1 MLRYHSRGPSTEKI
15 PDVQEWAIVGQTP
28 IEARKTT
35 RKHKTMTS
43 SEESRPFIT
52 LGDVLSQSYLGLNL
66 VVGTKEDLDL
76 PVTGAHAIEIPNPSR
91 WVSPNWIALTTGLR
105 LKAKA
110 ESQRELIVEL
120 KSSGITAL
128 GFGLDVSF
136 RQIPSAMIDSARAQ
150 NFPIFTV
157 PFSTGFAEVI
167 AYVNQSL
174 ASPHLNALL
183 RFVSMQDFL
192 LSALSES
199 NPLSA
204 ITTRMTQLLGLRV
217 MIARPDGVITEPLE
231 VVNSTLAVEVTESLQ
246 AQIAKEFPS
255 ISVGGDRHQKNR
267 RDGRIPTTPRGREA
281 PQCISTVV
289 DFYSG
294 QRSAT
299 AVSVGVMD
307 QPLGWLIAIEEDPLP
322 TSGLHLR
329 LPILRSVAHL
339 VGVTIGQR
347 QATIAET
354 EAKRRALLRDI
365 AGDPATPLER
375 TFEMSTTRARGIKE
389 RLFAL
394 GFETDQPYA
403 ALCLRVNDTT
413 ESIGENEAL
422 RPGAALSRAL
432 EELSIAYLTD
442 RRRGEVHVVA
452 QCSPKALGEVAAGLL
467 ASAKTAGVSSAK
479 IGLSA
484 MNTSLQ
490 EARYCAHL
498 DLTDE
503 RQSDSVRFYEELGIV
518 DIVLSK
524 MPGEQLSRA
533 KSATLKP
540 IASQRNLVT
549 SLKALLDADLDIAQ
563 AAESLGIHPNSLR
576 YRIAKVEEELHI
588 STHRLKDLV
597 ELYLALKDS
606 PFS

>member
-1 MLRYHSRGPSTEKI
+1 
-15 PDVQEWAIVGQTP
+15 
-28 IEARKTT
+28 
-35 RKHKTMTS
+35 MTS

-66 VVGTKEDLDL
+66 VVGTKGDLEL

-110 ESQRELIVEL
+110 DSQRELITEL

-136 RQIPSAMIDSARAQ
+136 RHIPNAMIESARAQ

-183 RFVSMQDFL
+183 RFVSMQDYL
-192 LSALSES
+192 LSALSEPD
-199 NPLSA
+199 PLSA
-204 ITTRMTQLLGLRV
+204 ITMRMTQLLGLRV

-231 VVNSTLAVEVTESLQ
+231 VVNSALALEVAESLQ
-246 AQIAKEFPS
+246 AQVSKEFPS
-255 ISVGGDRHQKNR
+255 LSVRGDRNQKNR
-267 RDGRIPTTPRGREA
+267 RDDKISPTSRGREA

-307 QPLGWLIAIEEDPLP
+307 QPLGWLIALEENPLP

-347 QATIAET
+347 QATLAET

-365 AGDPATPLER
+365 AGDPATPPERSLEL
-375 TFEMSTTRARGIKE
+375 SSSKARGIRE

-394 GFETDQPYA
+394 GFETDRPYV
-403 ALCLRVNDTT
+403 ALCLHMTYRSDAP
-413 ESIGENEAL
+413 GENDAISAL
-422 RPGAALSRAL
+422 ASLSRAL
-432 EELSIAYLTD
+432 EELSIPYLTD
-442 RRRGEVHVVA
+442 RRRGEVHAIA
-452 QCSPKALGEVAAGLL
+452 QCSSQVLGELVLRL
-467 ASAKTAGVSSAK
+467 TTSANTAGISSAK
-479 IGLSA
+479 IGPSA
-484 MNTSLQ
+484 MSTALQ

-498 DLTDE
+498 EVAE
-503 RQSDSVRFYEELGIV
+503 RQLGKSIRFYDDLGIV
-518 DIVLSK
+518 DIILSK
-524 MPGEQLSRA
+524 IPGELLSRA
-533 KSATLKP
+533 QLATLKP
-540 IASQRNLVT
+540 ISAQRNLVS
-549 SLKALLDADLDIAQ
+549 SLKALLDADLDIAR
-563 AAESLGIHPNSLR
+563 AAEALGIHPNSLR
-576 YRIAKVEEELHI
+576 YRIAKVEDELHI

-597 ELYLALKDS
+597 ELYLALKDF
-606 PFS
+606 PLP